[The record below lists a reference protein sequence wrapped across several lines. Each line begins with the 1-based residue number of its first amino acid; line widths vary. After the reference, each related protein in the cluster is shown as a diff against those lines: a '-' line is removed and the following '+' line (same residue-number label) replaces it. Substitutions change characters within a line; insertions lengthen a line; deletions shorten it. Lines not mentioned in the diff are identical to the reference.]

1 MAKKTAGD
9 KAIDIFQGVIG
20 FGAPFFDDAPPP
32 DMMKGIEGE
41 DEIERTERLRKQG
54 IGEARGAARRAEM
67 SAQELREMQEKYGL
81 RGEQAAAAMEEA
93 GRVGRAGMR
102 MQAAQA
108 LRAGG
113 AGRGGGSIAAMRQ
126 SGMQQ
131 GQALAAQEAQTARQ
145 IAGQRLQTAGDMYK
159 LAGKTGQAEVE
170 AKLQGLEATKFEKEA
185 GSKAED
191 RAQKIRDYTNQI
203 SDIKKKHKG
212 GLGGMLP
219 DDEEGAAD
227 AILALVASEPDPEVK
242 AWLQGQADR
251 ARKDI

>member
-20 FGAPFFDDAPPP
+20 YGAPFFDDAPPP

-41 DEIERTERLRKQG
+41 TEIERTERLRKQG
-54 IGEARGAARRAEM
+54 IDEAKGAARRAEM
-67 SAQELREMQEKYGL
+67 SAEELRDLQEKFGL
-81 RGEQAAAAMEEA
+81 RSEKALEA
-93 GRVGRAGMR
+93 LKEVGRINRAGMR

-108 LRAGG
+108 LRQGG
-113 AGRGGGSIAAMRQ
+113 LATGGSSIAAMRQ

-131 GQALAAQEAQTARQ
+131 GQALAGQEAQTARQ
-145 IAGQRLQTAGDMYK
+145 IAAQSLQSASDMYK

-203 SDIKKKHKG
+203 SEIKKNHKG
-212 GLGGMLP
+212 GLGGVLP